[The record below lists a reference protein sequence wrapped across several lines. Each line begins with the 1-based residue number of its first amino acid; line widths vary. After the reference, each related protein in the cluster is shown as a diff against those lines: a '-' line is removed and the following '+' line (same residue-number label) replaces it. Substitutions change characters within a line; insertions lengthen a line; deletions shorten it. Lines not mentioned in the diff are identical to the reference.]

1 MIKQAVLGADGSI
14 ETADGKRIGLVGGEL
29 VIQAVQGGS
38 AAMSGMWEQGEG
50 EGGRGSIVVARLN
63 ALVDE
68 LKSELSEYKKKSSER
83 KKRVRKIW
91 DILNLRRLA
100 SGHGVKR
107 GAVLD

>member
-1 MIKQAVLGADGSI
+1 MIVQAVLGADGSI

-38 AAMSGMWEQGEG
+38 TAMSGMWEQGEG

-83 KKRVRKIW
+83 KKRVR
-91 DILNLRRLA
+91 ILGR
-100 SGHGVKR
+100 
-107 GAVLD
+107 